1 MSNEDHELHFE
12 MGRSSQARVFSWRP
26 NELNPPRLISFAGAI
41 PSKVRQFTRRVH
53 RCRVAR
59 AHRDPVLWERLVFK
73 IKAEL
78 DSGSAS
84 YQGLTQAAGRVTLDD
99 TRHATEHYWL
109 VGTLALVT
117 SPRCAS
123 GVITPYPLTA
133 SRQFCRPSLTKGRG
147 LTVSAYRR

>member
-12 MGRSSQARVFSWRP
+12 MGAVKPGAGIQLAPKRAESSPPHKLRGSNTEQGQAVH
-26 NELNPPRLISFAGAI
+26 EKGPPL
-41 PSKVRQFTRRVH
+41 P
-53 RCRVAR
+53 VAR
-59 AHRDPVLWERLVFK
+59 AHRDPVLWERLVSK

-78 DSGSAS
+78 DSGSAN

-109 VGTLALVT
+109 AGTLALVT